1 MSVARQIRPLS
12 AHVRLAALIASVTFG
27 VALFGSLAASL
38 GCATAAAQPVGY
50 LYSALE
56 SSIDEYE
63 VGADM
68 GLTFKG
74 YVPGSG
80 VSPNNPSTLA
90 MARTADGENL
100 YQLEATGGSQAVR
113 QYSVASD
120 GKLSAKTPAAV
131 GSVHEASVEDPHF
144 MAVFNPAATGEPGQ
158 NALYVLSAGTEL
170 VGEREEPAEIAIF
183 DIDAATGALT
193 PAGVERV
200 PDLYSPFGFAYSGK
214 RMAILG
220 YDVGDGLQ
228 VAEVEPST
236 GQLKFAEFTD
246 APCGPHVGCIYP
258 PLAMADSEQML
269 SRGEDETHE
278 IFPAFLDSAPAYEVG
293 AGWGNIANNPVGQH
307 LGPSAITAD
316 GDLYYVTSFDPLEVY
331 TGNEEKEFPE
341 KARGESWVEAF
352 TVDGEPDGSFQL
364 PAQGGIPAGIFA
376 LGSALYIST
385 ETYYYYD
392 TFEKGAGFRLAS
404 GQPPT
409 QVSEAKLGS
418 AITGFLLGSSAGG
431 GSEAGETEEA
441 GSTGTGSGSS
451 GEKSSGSSETPS
463 PGGGAGGSTG
473 AGSSG
478 GGPLGTCAS
487 LGSCI
492 ANPAPAVNV
501 AKLAP
506 PNTKILSVK
515 LSGAKTTI
523 KFTGTGGYG
532 KLSFRCKLGKAKKSV
547 KCQSPLVYHH
557 LAAGEHHL
565 SVDAVDSRPVADP
578 TPAKIG
584 FATK

>member
-1 MSVARQIRPLS
+1 MPAARQIRPPS
-12 AHVRLAALIASVTFG
+12 ALARLAALVAP
-27 VALFGSLAASL
+27 VALFASLAASL

-68 GLTFKG
+68 GLTLEG

-120 GKLSAKTPAAV
+120 GRLSAKTPAAV

-144 MAVFNPAATGEPGQ
+144 MAVFNPTASGEPGQ
-158 NALYVLSAGTEL
+158 NALYVLSAGTEP

-228 VAEVEPST
+228 VAEVEPSS

-341 KARGESWVEAF
+341 NARGESWVEAF

-364 PAQGGIPAGIFA
+364 PAKGGIPAGIFA
-376 LGSALYIST
+376 LGSTLYISN

-418 AITGFLLGSSAGG
+418 AMAGFLLGSSAGG
-431 GSEAGETEEA
+431 GSEAGKTEE
-441 GSTGTGSGSS
+441 TGSKETG
-451 GEKSSGSSETPS
+451 SGSSETPS
-463 PGGGAGGSTG
+463 SGGGSGGSTG
-473 AGSSG
+473 GGSGG
-478 GGPLGTCAS
+478 GGPLGACAS

-492 ANPAPAVNV
+492 ANRAPAVNV
-501 AKLAP
+501 AKLPA

-532 KLSFRCKLGKAKKSV
+532 KLSFQCKLGKPKKSV

-557 LAAGEHHL
+557 LVAGKHRF

-578 TPAKIG
+578 TPAKIS

>member
-1 MSVARQIRPLS
+1 MPIARQIRPLS
-12 AHVRLAALIASVTFG
+12 APAPLAALVASVTFG
-27 VALFGSLAASL
+27 VALFASLTASL

-113 QYSVASD
+113 QYSIAS
-120 GKLSAKTPAAV
+120 GGQLSAKTPAAV

-158 NALYVLSAGTEL
+158 NALYVLSAGTER

-183 DIDAATGALT
+183 DIDADTGALT

-220 YDVGDGLQ
+220 YSVGDGLQ
-228 VAEVEPST
+228 AAEVEPST
-236 GQLKFAEFTD
+236 GQLKFAELTD

-258 PLAMADSEQML
+258 PMAMVDPDEML
-269 SRGEDETHE
+269 SRGLDETHE

-316 GDLYYVTSFDPLEVY
+316 GDLYYATSFDPLELF
-331 TGNEEKEFPE
+331 TSNEEKEFPE
-341 KARGESWVEAF
+341 QARGESWVEAF
-352 TVDGEPDGSFQL
+352 TADGEPDGSFQL
-364 PAQGGIPAGIFA
+364 PVKGGVPAGIFA
-376 LGSALYIST
+376 LGSALYISNQS
-385 ETYYYYD
+385 YYYD
-392 TFEKGAGFRLAS
+392 TFEKGSGFRLAA

-418 AITGFLLGSSAGG
+418 AMAGFLAGSSEGGGAEG
-431 GSEAGETEEA
+431 GSEET
-441 GSTGTGSGSS
+441 GSKETGSGSS
-451 GEKSSGSSETPS
+451 GEKGSGSSETPS
-463 PGGGAGGSTG
+463 PGGGAGGSP
-473 AGSSG
+473 G
-478 GGPLGTCAS
+478 GGSLGTCAS

-506 PNTKILSVK
+506 PNTKISSVK
-515 LSGAKTTI
+515 PSGAKTTI

-532 KLSFRCKLGKAKKSV
+532 KLSFQCKLGNAKKSV

-557 LAAGEHHL
+557 LAAGKHHF

-578 TPAKIG
+578 TPATIG
-584 FATK
+584 FVTK